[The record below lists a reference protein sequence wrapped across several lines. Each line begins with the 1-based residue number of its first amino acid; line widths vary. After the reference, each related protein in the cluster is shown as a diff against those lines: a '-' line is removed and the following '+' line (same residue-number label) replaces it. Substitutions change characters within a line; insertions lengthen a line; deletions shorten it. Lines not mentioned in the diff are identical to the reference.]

1 MIPETRQLHIPI
13 GGIRIRRTILALF
26 IGLLILCL
34 ASAGCLGVK
43 TPPVSRQAAP
53 AVFLDYYRTGG
64 IAGFDDRLVIFDNG
78 AAVVAT
84 KAGSREIV
92 LNSSEMNK
100 VSDLFNKAQFSML
113 QNNYP
118 APRGGAD
125 LIQYSVSYHGK
136 TVTTEDSA
144 IPPSLDPI
152 LNEMNRIVRDTGIKA

>member
-1 MIPETRQLHIPI
+1 MITETQKRSIPT
-13 GGIRIRRTILALF
+13 GGIRIRRTILAVF
-26 IGLLILCL
+26 IVLIILWC
-34 ASAGCLGVK
+34 AGAGCLGVK
-43 TPPVSRQAAP
+43 TPPVSRPAAP

-64 IAGFDDRLVIFDNG
+64 ITGIDDRLVIFDNG

-100 VSDLFNKAQFSML
+100 ISDLFSAAQFSML

-125 LIQYSVSYHGK
+125 LIQYSVSYQGK

-144 IPPSLDPI
+144 IPPSLDPV
-152 LNEMNRIVRDTGIKA
+152 LVELNRIVRDAGIRG

>member
-1 MIPETRQLHIPI
+1 
-13 GGIRIRRTILALF
+13 LAVF
-26 IGLLILCL
+26 IGLIILWC
-34 ASAGCLGVK
+34 AGAGCLGVK
-43 TPPVSRQAAP
+43 TPPVSRPAAP

-64 IAGFDDRLVIFDNG
+64 VAGFDDRLVIFDNG

-100 VSDLFNKAQFSML
+100 ISDLFIAAQFSVL

-118 APRGGAD
+118 ASRGGAD
-125 LIQYSVSYHGK
+125 LIQYSISYHGK

-144 IPPSLDPI
+144 VPPSLDPI
-152 LNEMNRIVRDTGIKA
+152 LDDMNRIVKDAGIKA

>member
-1 MIPETRQLHIPI
+1 
-13 GGIRIRRTILALF
+13 LALF
-26 IGLLILCL
+26 IGLIILCC
-34 ASAGCLGVK
+34 AGAGCLGVK
-43 TPPVSRQAAP
+43 TPPVSRPAAP

-64 IAGFDDRLVIFDNG
+64 VAGFDDRLVVFDNG

-92 LNSSEMNK
+92 LNSSEMNT
-100 VSDLFNKAQFSML
+100 VSDLFSAARFPML

-125 LIQYSVSYHGK
+125 LVHYSVSYHGK

-144 IPPSLDPI
+144 IPPGLDPI
-152 LNEMNRIVRDTGIKA
+152 LDEMNRIVKDAGIKA

>member
-1 MIPETRQLHIPI
+1 
-13 GGIRIRRTILALF
+13 LALF
-26 IGLLILCL
+26 IGLIILWC
-34 ASAGCLGVK
+34 AGAGCLGVK
-43 TPPVSRQAAP
+43 TPPVSRPAAP

-64 IAGFDDRLVIFDNG
+64 IAGFDDRLVLFDNG

-100 VSDLFNKAQFSML
+100 ISDLFSAAQFLML

-125 LIQYSVSYHGK
+125 LIQYSISYHGK

-144 IPPSLDPI
+144 VPPSLDPI
-152 LNEMNRIVRDTGIKA
+152 LDDMNRIVKDAGIKA

>member
-1 MIPETRQLHIPI
+1 MIPETQKRPIPI
-13 GGIRIRRTILALF
+13 GGIRIRRTILAVF
-26 IGLLILCL
+26 IGLIILCC
-34 ASAGCLGVK
+34 AGAGCLGVK
-43 TPPVSRQAAP
+43 TPPVSRPAAP

-64 IAGFDDRLVIFDNG
+64 ITGIDDRLVIFDNG

-100 VSDLFNKAQFSML
+100 VSDLFTKAQFSML

-152 LNEMNRIVRDTGIKA
+152 LDEMNRIVKNAGIKA